1 MSNSNFFSKFFGK
14 SNNPQRNGFNLSRTE
29 AYSLPF
35 GTIVPTSFDF
45 LQPNDYVKGQVASY
59 VQTNNMRDDNFA
71 TIYNHMKAVFVPM
84 SSLKRNFNQFTPS
97 IDNSKLRKDEG
108 VCQEYYYPSVD
119 LADMHKHLFG
129 WYYINFLV
137 QQAVSTNS
145 SILDYSFTY
154 DGSGSYQG
162 ISILD
167 ENGTTVTT
175 SAFKSLNPAAY
186 CIVRSFVSSTTVGFT
201 TNPILDLYELFLQL
215 ISDSGEFFVFDAL
228 RLFDSLGYGNYW
240 PVYSD
245 LANMLLLDSK
255 YSFLSFVYSSGETP
269 YIVDCSINV
278 TAISIYFTTYAP
290 PLAQSISVSLTKLVA
305 FQYYIAL
312 CERDNFKKPDTFV
325 FTLDY
330 LGRLIEG
337 SQLDLMN
344 ITHVDE
350 SSYAVTPSA
359 AGYVKFDS
367 FLTMSDMLGKNM
379 NYLTLPVDYPVFLT
393 YLLQLH
399 NPLLQ
404 RDLVTGSSAYAQPG
418 GQTTTDLNIENLNSV
433 DAIYKAKLALLRAG
447 VKASDYMQAFFGI
460 KGDDNILEPVQVLD
474 DTRNVVKINGIFQMA
489 ETSEAELGARGAR
502 GNGGSGLEF
511 TLTSRG
517 YGFLFYIQYLTCDVF
532 YENYMISRDSRLI
545 PEYLP
550 TPFTA
555 NLGLDYVGSTD
566 ISLYKKSGK
575 HWLVSNDTVIG
586 YSSHDWPYKVKLNLA
601 HGFFTNTPL
610 TYTSTNYSNIESIS
624 KLPSLSRGNAPRGG
638 FIPTLLDQQKHAF
651 SLTEDL
657 YFNPTMLNGI
667 FTQMNDGVLFSAAQ
681 FDAFSL
687 VTRYNIY
694 KVSSM
699 STLGLPKTL

>member
-97 IDNSKLRKDEG
+97 IDDSKLRKDEG
-108 VCQEYYYPSVD
+108 VCQEYYYPSVNMAD
-119 LADMHKHLFG
+119 LHKHLFG
-129 WYYINFLV
+129 WYYLNFLV
-137 QQAVSTNS
+137 QQSVSQNS
-145 SILDYSFTY
+145 HILDYSFTF
-154 DGSGSYQG
+154 DGSGALT
-162 ISILD
+162 SIKD
-167 ENGTTVTT
+167 ENGSNVVIGN
-175 SAFKSLNPAAY
+175 FNKLNPAAHILVY
-186 CIVRSFVSSTTVGFT
+186 RLQISTTVGLT
-201 TNPILDLYELFLQL
+201 TNPVLDAYELLLQL
-215 ISDSGEFFVFDAL
+215 LGGSGEYFVFDAL

-240 PVYSD
+240 PLYSD
-245 LANMLLLDSK
+245 LANQLLSLQSTAWLN
-255 YSFLSFVYSSGETP
+255 YVYSSGENP
-269 YIVDCSINV
+269 YIVDISFNINQ
-278 TAISIYFTTYAP
+278 ISQFFASYCP
-290 PLAQSISVSLTKLVA
+290 PLAQSVNVSLTKLVA

-330 LGRLIEG
+330 LGRLIEA
-337 SQLDLMN
+337 SQIDMHH
-344 ITHVDE
+344 IEHVQDN
-350 SSYAVTPSA
+350 SYAVSPSSL
-359 AGYVKFDS
+359 GYEKFDS
-367 FLTMSDMLGKNM
+367 FLTMADMLGKNM
-379 NYLTLPVDYPVFLT
+379 NYLSLPVDYPVFLT

-418 GQTTTDLNIENLNSV
+418 SQGTTSDLNIDNLNSV

-532 YENYMISRDSRLI
+532 YENYMISRDSRLL

-555 NLGLDYVGSTD
+555 NLGLDAISSSD
-566 ISLYKKSGK
+566 ISFYKKRGK
-575 HWLVSNDTVIG
+575 RWENSSDRVIG

-624 KLPSLSRGNAPRGG
+624 KLPSLSRGNAARGG
-638 FIPTLLDQQKHAF
+638 FVPTLVEQQKHDF

-699 STLGLPKTL
+699 SSIGLPKTL